1 MFIHYWLSRWISC
14 GKSAVDFD
22 RTFLTYNT
30 VRAVQKWLNIAPF
43 SPLL

>member
-22 RTFLTYNT
+22 RTFLTYIDC
-30 VRAVQKWLNIAPF
+30 AVAQRIDASIF
-43 SPLL
+43 TARR